1 MKDFDSYFVEIFDNT
16 EECQIPKATDNT
28 FFLKCGRENDGNYL
42 KVETKQSGPYDLCI
56 IKLFIDDYEEIDEHE
71 LIAEC
76 EDEITLTDKLKKWS
90 VTFTGEKLYFYKQTD
105 ENIVSAFI
113 LKIIE

>member
-1 MKDFDSYFVEIFDNT
+1 MKDFDTYFEEIIDKT
-16 EECQIPKATDNT
+16 EDCQIPKATDNT
-28 FFLKCGRENDGNYL
+28 FFIKCGRETDSKY
-42 KVETKQSGPYDLCI
+42 KVEAKKSGPYELCL

-76 EDEITLTDKLKKWS
+76 EGEITLTDKLGKWS
-90 VTFTGEKLYFYKQTD
+90 VTYTGEKLYFYKQTD